1 MLERYAREA
10 VDLSRQFH
18 DRYAEG
24 QAWRHVAYAESRQE
38 RYEPA
43 LEDYFK
49 ARHIFSELKERDD
62 ETAVKKKI
70 SDLFAVVF
78 SVFSDLDRALEYY
91 KKSLVLSR
99 QDEDP
104 AATAKN
110 LHNIASIYRARGDF
124 RQALPL
130 YREALQL
137 NDRLNALSDCGT
149 ILSSLSDAAL
159 KTGDSAAS
167 MKYMRQALAFY
178 EKKSRSQA
186 SARAFS
192 QKGISSM
199 EQNDFSEALNN
210 LRQALAIH
218 KIYSEPGRTINEM
231 QHLGR
236 LYSRFHH
243 EAQAQEYFRQAQ
255 ELRQQQ
261 GDHNEIIGAVL
272 AQASARQ
279 KQNDLAGAEALLLF
293 CENRAI
299 QKHLQKKLGET
310 YLQWSSLYKLRR
322 DPVNALYYQT
332 LGNKTRDGLPSTAIQ
347 AGMQQLIASHES
359 GREIDKIKGQKRRL
373 TIIGML
379 AIGLLLALI
388 GVLAWKQ
395 KSIRKWVR
403 DHLSSKDQQLQKKM
417 TQLQE
422 LGRKLDRLQETP
434 SPGACAPPA
443 TGDGPSR
450 ECLQLVLRHMQKDRI
465 FLDSELTLKKM
476 AAKVGANTS
485 SLSRMLN
492 QDLGMGFS
500 DFINHFRIE
509 EAKKIMRTDEQNKWD
524 VIDIC
529 FEVGFNSMSSF
540 YRIFKR
546 HTGMTPAEF
555 QQAGKK

>member
-1 MLERYAREA
+1 
-10 VDLSRQFH
+10 
-18 DRYAEG
+18 
-24 QAWRHVAYAESRQE
+24 
-38 RYEPA
+38 
-43 LEDYFK
+43 
-49 ARHIFSELKERDD
+49 
-62 ETAVKKKI
+62 
-70 SDLFAVVF
+70 
-78 SVFSDLDRALEYY
+78 
-91 KKSLVLSR
+91 
-99 QDEDP
+99 
-104 AATAKN
+104 
-110 LHNIASIYRARGDF
+110 
-124 RQALPL
+124 
-130 YREALQL
+130 
-137 NDRLNALSDCGT
+137 
-149 ILSSLSDAAL
+149 
-159 KTGDSAAS
+159 
-167 MKYMRQALAFY
+167 
-178 EKKSRSQA
+178 
-186 SARAFS
+186 
-192 QKGISSM
+192 
-199 EQNDFSEALNN
+199 
-210 LRQALAIH
+210 
-218 KIYSEPGRTINEM
+218 
-231 QHLGR
+231 
-236 LYSRFHH
+236 
-243 EAQAQEYFRQAQ
+243 
-255 ELRQQQ
+255 
-261 GDHNEIIGAVL
+261 
-272 AQASARQ
+272 
-279 KQNDLAGAEALLLF
+279 
-293 CENRAI
+293 
-299 QKHLQKKLGET
+299 
-310 YLQWSSLYKLRR
+310 
-322 DPVNALYYQT
+322 
-332 LGNKTRDGLPSTAIQ
+332 
-347 AGMQQLIASHES
+347 
-359 GREIDKIKGQKRRL
+359 
-373 TIIGML
+373 
-379 AIGLLLALI
+379 LI